1 MLFSS
6 QKQQDVEE
14 KTEEEEITQK
24 EKETEDGGVSKSNE
38 SNGKKKVRESSSMLH
53 RHFAQGARPQLKFGS
68 TRHRLL

>member
-1 MLFSS
+1 M
-6 QKQQDVEE
+6 EE

-38 SNGKKKVRESSSMLH
+38 SNGKKKVRESSSMRH

-68 TRHRLL
+68 TRHGLL